1 MGSHLSCQIFH
12 SLLVN
17 GNQSG
22 AFIGQKTRD
31 MRFCWLLLFCG
42 PDMFWCIFTLCLRVV
57 LVFGLSLDSHF
68 VSACSSNFAPGG
80 GTNIFRFD
88 TSTAPKEV
96 PITVA
101 LGTNV
106 CDVFV
111 FVLAHVLV
119 SLVAKSLR
127 QDLSHA
133 AQASKMNDC
142 SGLVKLSGGIA
153 SHICFRFQNLQCF
166 VASTPSKNFTEA
178 NRLPFQGQNSSKEG
192 TEAEKGLEKTP
203 IVLNITLEF
212 SRTTSGDGIRMNAC

>member
-1 MGSHLSCQIFH
+1 M
-12 SLLVN
+12 
-17 GNQSG
+17 
-22 AFIGQKTRD
+22 
-31 MRFCWLLLFCG
+31 
-42 PDMFWCIFTLCLRVV
+42 V

-80 GTNIFRFD
+80 GTNISRFD

-166 VASTPSKNFTEA
+166 VESTPSKNFTEA
-178 NRLPFQGQNSSKEG
+178 NRLPSTISRPKQLQRRNRSRKRTGKDSDCIEYNSRVQPYYFWGWNQNECLLMLW
-192 TEAEKGLEKTP
+192 GL
-203 IVLNITLEF
+203 TLF
-212 SRTTSGDGIRMNAC
+212 PPQ